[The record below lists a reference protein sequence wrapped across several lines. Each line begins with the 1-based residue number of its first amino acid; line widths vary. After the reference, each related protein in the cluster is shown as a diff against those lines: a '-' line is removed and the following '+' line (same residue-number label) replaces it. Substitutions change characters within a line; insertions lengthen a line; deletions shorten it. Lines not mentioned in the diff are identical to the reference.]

1 MQKIVVLSNPPEW
14 IFGIDGVDVVATKEY
29 LSNPQFALQKNVRIF
44 NLTGDYSYQSEGY
57 YVSLLAEAR
66 CHKPMPDVKT
76 LLDLRVPSMVRVVSD
91 DLDELIQRS
100 LKHLNQ
106 ENFYMN
112 IYFGQNT
119 SEHFTRLASELYKF
133 FQSPLL
139 RVKFSFNKKWT
150 LQTIKAIALSDIPA
164 EESEA
169 VRNFAFDFFGKK
181 RYDKP
186 RPDKSVYDVAILYS
200 TGRGESPSNRQAI
213 NKFIE
218 AGEKCGFN
226 VELITHEDF
235 QRLPSFDA
243 LFIRDNTTVKNHT
256 YRFSRFAQSEGI
268 AVIDYPDTILKCSNK
283 VYIAELLQ
291 LMNLAAPKTMIIHQG
306 NKQEIIET
314 LSLPCV
320 LKSPDS
326 AFSLGVKKVET
337 AADLNAV
344 VKKMLDHS
352 DMIIGQQYIFTEFD
366 WRIGILDNKVIFA
379 CKYFMA
385 RGHWQ
390 IYNWHAKSKKDISG
404 RFENVPVENVPAPI
418 LRLALRAVSAV
429 HTDGLFGVD
438 IKVVNGK
445 PCIIEI
451 NDNPNID
458 AGVEDKILKDELY
471 MMVMQSLKRR
481 IEEKIFNGTR
491 KVVQPV

>member
-1 MQKIVVLSNPPEW
+1 MQKIVVLSNPSEW
-14 IFGIDGVDVVATKEY
+14 IFGIDGVDVVSTKEY
-29 LSNPQFALQKNVRIF
+29 LSNPQFTLLKNVRVF
-44 NLTGDYSYQSEGY
+44 NLSGDYSYQSEGY

-66 CHKPMPDVKT
+66 GHKPLPDMKT

-100 LKHLNQ
+100 LKYLNQ
-106 ENFYMN
+106 EQFSLD
-112 IYFGQNT
+112 IFFGQNT
-119 SEHFTRLASELYKF
+119 SAQYAKLASEIYKF

-139 RVKFSFNKKWT
+139 KAKFSFNIKWV
-150 LQTIKAIALSDIPA
+150 LQGIKETTISGIPA
-164 EESEA
+164 NDIDII
-169 VRNFAFDFFGKK
+169 RNFASDYFGKK

-200 TGRGESPSNRQAI
+200 AGRGESPSNKPAI
-213 NKFIE
+213 NRFIE

-235 QRLPSFDA
+235 QRIPSFDA
-243 LFIRDNTTVKNHT
+243 LFIRDNTTVKNYT
-256 YRFSRFAQSEGI
+256 YRFSRCAQSEGL

-291 LMNLAAPKTMIIHQG
+291 MMNLATPKTMIIHQG
-306 NKQEIIET
+306 NKPEIEET
-314 LSLPCV
+314 LGLPCV

-337 AADLNAV
+337 AEELNTL

-366 WRIGILDNKVIFA
+366 WRIGILDNKVLFA
-379 CKYFMA
+379 CKYYMA

-390 IYNWHAKSKKDISG
+390 IYNWHSKSKKDISG
-404 RFENVPVENVPAPI
+404 RFENIPIGDVPAPI
-418 LRLALRAVSAV
+418 LKLALRAVSAV
-429 HTDGLFGVD
+429 HADGLFGVD

-445 PCIIEI
+445 PYIIEI

-471 MMVMQSLKRR
+471 LMVMQSLRRR
-481 IEEKIFNGTR
+481 IEEKIFNDAR
-491 KVVQPV
+491 KIVQPV